1 MLSFICSWDMSG
13 LISKLFPAP
22 LPPTRTGVR
31 NMWKIF
37 SLVPS
42 KKPLTRETDTMK
54 SWAILKNFNFGML
67 KLTKKPILPNCQVPT
82 SFFVNLIIQELKFQR
97 QFLWR
102 EVFLREREKIFSTY
116 SVPGWPGS
124 AESPTPLDEITSCG
138 TVSCPKNT
146 KGKNPVETCFEFIW
160 K

>member
-1 MLSFICSWDMSG
+1 MFIKAEFYNYRFPLNPLRSSF
-13 LISKLFPAP
+13 
-22 LPPTRTGVR
+22 
-31 NMWKIF
+31 
-37 SLVPS
+37 
-42 KKPLTRETDTMK
+42 TRETDTMK

-82 SFFVNLIIQELKFQR
+82 SFFVNHIIQELKFQR

-146 KGKNPVETCFEFIW
+146 KGKKSCWNLFRVYLEIKFSHNIEDRRL
-160 K
+160 